1 MSNLRVSDKYRTS
14 ELSVKPGGRN
24 VVVSYTNG
32 TVYIYDKIKHP
43 EAYIRSLLYRDHVI
57 DAWVEGT
64 RPTPES
70 ACHVSTL

>member
-1 MSNLRVSDKYRTS
+1 MNNLRVGDKYRRNT
-14 ELSVKPGGRN
+14 LSIKPGGTN

-43 EAYIRSLLYRDHVI
+43 QAYINSVIRRGHVI
-57 DAWVEGT
+57 DAWIEGS